1 MNNQV
6 KYILNPAYYLRNDI
20 KRAVIGDH
28 GGIYESSEAHAEDVN
43 SVLHPKIAQMLSFF
57 DGERTLQECLDAIAA
72 YFGVTPDDI
81 APIIEKY
88 IGNPKAFII
97 PYGKHCIHVP
107 QNVLVEKKDHKKF
120 NRYTPEQ
127 FEVDGEVDLSH
138 DRYNKPI
145 QCTLELL
152 FKCYTDCIYCYA
164 DRSRRDSDEVMSL
177 EQILHIIREARSIGI
192 VSFDTNGGEVLM
204 HKHYREIFRELA
216 ANGYF
221 PLISTKMPVKRD
233 VLEFLKSIGMLKFQ
247 ISIDSLNPEILARTL
262 KVGPDYRDRIL
273 DTMDQLEELE
283 FPWQTN
289 TILTKYNSS
298 LNEIKLLLNK
308 LFSFKNL
315 KEIRINPAGYSLY
328 KSADHY
334 NEIKPSA
341 EAVERIEE
349 YVRTLP
355 ETQQNRIILGGVST
369 AKDMTRETRAELFRD
384 RSICSGNHS
393 SFFIL
398 PDGKVTICEEL
409 YWHPRFI
416 IGDLTKQSIMEIWNS
431 PKAVNLYYI
440 TQDEFRE
447 ESACKTC
454 DSFNKCRRPVGICW
468 KEALMAYGKDNWD
481 YPDPGCPFAPAPI
494 NETFLK

>member
-1 MNNQV
+1 MTTQTI
-6 KYILNPAYYLRNDI
+6 YILNPAYFLKNDI

-28 GGIYESSEAHAEDVN
+28 GGIQDSSEVYTEDVN

-88 IGNPKAFII
+88 ISNPKAFTI
-97 PYGKHCIHVP
+97 PYGKHRIHVP
-107 QNVLVEKKDHKKF
+107 QNVLIEKKDHKKF

-152 FKCYTDCIYCYA
+152 FKCYTDCTYCYA
-164 DRSRRDSDEVMSL
+164 DRSRRNSGDVMSL
-177 EQILHIIREARSIGI
+177 DQILHIIREAKSIGI
-192 VSFDTNGGEVLM
+192 VNFDTNGGEVLM
-204 HKHYREIFRELA
+204 HKHYKEIFRELA

-233 VLEFLKSIGMLKFQ
+233 VLEFLKEIGMLKFQ
-247 ISIDSLNPEILARTL
+247 ISIDSLNPEILTQTL
-262 KVGPDYRDRIL
+262 KVEANYRDRIL
-273 DTMDQLEELE
+273 DTMDLLDELG

-298 LNEIKLLLNK
+298 LEQIKPLLDKLL
-308 LFSFKNL
+308 SFKNL

-328 KSADHY
+328 KSAEHY
-334 NEIKPSA
+334 NEIKTSVQSVDA
-341 EAVERIEE
+341 IET
-349 YVRTLP
+349 YVGTLP
-355 ETQQNRIILGGVST
+355 EIQQNRIILGGTST
-369 AKDMTRETRAELFRD
+369 VKDMTREARMKSFGK

-409 YWHPRFI
+409 YWHPKFI
-416 IGDLTKQSIMEIWNS
+416 IGDLTKQSIMEVWNS
-431 PKAVNLYYI
+431 QKAVDLYYI
-440 TQDEFRE
+440 TPNEFRE
-447 ESACKTC
+447 ESTCKTC
-454 DSFNKCRRPVGICW
+454 DSFSACRRPVGICW
-468 KEALMAYGKDNWD
+468 KEVLMAYGKNNWD
-481 YPDPGCPFAPAPI
+481 YPDPGCPYAPVPF
-494 NETFLK
+494 NEIFLK